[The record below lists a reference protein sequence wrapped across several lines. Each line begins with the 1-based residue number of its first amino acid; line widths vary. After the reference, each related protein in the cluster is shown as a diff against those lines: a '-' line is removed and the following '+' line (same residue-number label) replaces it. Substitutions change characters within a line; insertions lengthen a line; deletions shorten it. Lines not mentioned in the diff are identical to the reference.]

1 MNHISTGESAQN
13 RKPGDEEIKWGRAE
27 SVVTRKKNPEMGCDH
42 FRAETLEL
50 NLNLKH
56 FR

>member
-1 MNHISTGESAQN
+1 MNHISTGGSAQN
-13 RKPGDEEIKWGRAE
+13 RKPGDEEIKRGRAE